1 MGKDSGN
8 EVLAIA
14 GREVQITHPEKL
26 YFSAQVRVTKLDL
39 VGYYLAVAPGA
50 LAGIRD
56 RPIVL
61 KRFVNGAEGEA
72 FYQKRA
78 PEQRPFWLRTVTLS
92 FPSGRTAEEV
102 VVDDAAGLAWIVNLG
117 CIELHPHPVRSGD
130 LDHPDELRI
139 DLDPVPGVAW
149 YDVRSVALE
158 VQALLGELGLR
169 GWPKTSGSRGMHV
182 NVRIEP
188 RWTFGEVRR
197 AAVAL
202 SRAVERRVP
211 KLATSKWWKEER
223 HGVFLDYNQNA
234 KDRTTC
240 SGYSVRPL
248 PDARVSTPLSWDEVP
263 ECDPADFTISTVPER
278 FAKIGDPHAG
288 MNAAAGSLE
297 KLLELAARDEASG
310 LADAPWP
317 PHFRKMASE
326 APRVAPSRA
335 KSGVKKAAKTPRVK
349 MPLLVVANSP
359 DRAAALA
366 GLERWKAKHADVTG
380 MLAPEDVLVDSMRGR
395 SSTWTRI
402 RINLQHVP
410 EERRPPEET
419 PDPDDDPTREW
430 REWSRKRK
438 KKVE

>member
-1 MGKDSGN
+1 MKKEKAA
-8 EVLAIA
+8 EVLSIG
-14 GREVQITHPEKL
+14 GREVRVTHPDKL
-26 YFSAQVRVTKLDL
+26 YFSKQTKVSKLDL
-39 VGYYLAVAPGA
+39 VHYYLSVAPGA
-50 LAGIRD
+50 LAGIQD

-78 PEQRPFWLRTVTLS
+78 PAERPPWLRTVMLS

-117 CIELHPHPVRSGD
+117 CIELHPHAIRSGD
-130 LDHPDELRI
+130 LEHPDELRV
-139 DLDPVPGVAW
+139 DLDPGPGVNWA
-149 YDVRSVALE
+149 DVRIVALE
-158 VQALLGELGLR
+158 VKALLEEMGLR

-182 NVRIEP
+182 NVRIHP

-211 KLATSKWWKEER
+211 ALASSKWWKEER

-240 SGYSVRPL
+240 SAYSVRPL
-248 PDARVSTPLSWDEVP
+248 PDARVSAPLHWHEVP
-263 ECDPADFTISTVPER
+263 DCEPADFTVLTIPKR
-278 FAKIGDPHAG
+278 FKEIGDPHAG
-288 MNAAAGSLE
+288 MDAAPGSLE
-297 KLLELAARDEASG
+297 QLLELADKDEAAG

-317 PHFRKMASE
+317 PHFRKMEGE
-326 APRVAPSRA
+326 APRVAPSRI
-335 KSGVKKAAKTPRVK
+335 KSAVRKPRIK

-359 DRAAALA
+359 DREAALA
-366 GLERWKAKHADVTG
+366 GMERWRSKYPEAARL
-380 MLAPEDVLVDSMRGR
+380 LAVDDVLVDSMRGR

-402 RINLQHVP
+402 RVNLRHVP
-410 EERRPPEET
+410 EALRPPQET
-419 PDPDDDPTREW
+419 PDPDEDPTREW
-430 REWSRKRK
+430 RERRKGRASK
-438 KKVE
+438 KGG

>member
-1 MGKDSGN
+1 MAKKEDAD
-8 EVLAIA
+8 VLSID
-14 GREVQITHPEKL
+14 GREVQITHPNKL
-26 YFSAQVRVTKLDL
+26 YFSSQVQISKLDL
-39 VGYYLAVAPGA
+39 VRYYLAVAPGA
-50 LAGIRD
+50 LAGIQD

-61 KRFVNGAEGEA
+61 KRFVKGAEA
-72 FYQKRA
+72 QPFYQKRA
-78 PEQRPFWLRTVTLS
+78 PEQRPSWLRTVTLS

-139 DLDPVPGVAW
+139 DLDPIPGVSWA
-149 YDVRSVALE
+149 DVRSVALE
-158 VQALLGELGLR
+158 VQALLQEVGLR

-188 RWTFGEVRR
+188 RWTFSEVRR

-202 SRAVERRVP
+202 SRAVERRAP
-211 KLATSKWWKEER
+211 SLASSKWWKEER

-240 SGYSVRPL
+240 SAYSVRPL
-248 PDARVSTPLSWDEVP
+248 PDARVSAPLDWAEVP
-263 ECDPADFTISTVPER
+263 DSDPADFTLFTMPDR
-278 FAKIGDPHAG
+278 FAKIGNPHADMDAHPG
-288 MNAAAGSLE
+288 VLDG
-297 KLLELAARDEASG
+297 LLELAAKDEAAG

-317 PHFRKMASE
+317 PHFRKMESE

-335 KSGVKKAAKTPRVK
+335 KSAVKKPRVK
-349 MPLLVVANSP
+349 MPLITIANST
-359 DRAAALA
+359 DKAAALA
-366 GLERWKAKHADVTG
+366 GLERWKSKYPEVAAL
-380 MLAPEDVLVDSMRGR
+380 LAIDDVLVDSMRGR

-402 RINLQHVP
+402 RINLRHVP
-410 EERRPPEET
+410 ENQRPPQET

-430 REWSRKRK
+430 REHFKKRAK
-438 KKVE
+438 KTTDS